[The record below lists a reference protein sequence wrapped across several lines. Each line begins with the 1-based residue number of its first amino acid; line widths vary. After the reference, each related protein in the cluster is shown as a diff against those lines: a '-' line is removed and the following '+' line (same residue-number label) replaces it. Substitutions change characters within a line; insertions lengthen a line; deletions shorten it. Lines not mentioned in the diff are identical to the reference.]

1 LKLEAAMAEKLDV
14 DVCVIGAGSG
24 GLSVAAGASQMGAKT
39 VLIERAEMG
48 GDCLNTGCV
57 PSKALL
63 AAGHAAQTI
72 RDSARFGV
80 NGVQPTID
88 FEKVHGHVH
97 GVIGAIAP
105 NDSVERFTGLGV
117 QVIQAEAKFTGPRE
131 VVADGTTVRAK
142 RFVVATGSRA
152 GVPPIDGLEETPF
165 LTNET
170 IFERTAAPEH
180 LIVIGGGPIG
190 MEMAQAHRRLGARV
204 TVLELATILPK
215 DDPELV
221 DILRT
226 RLRAEGI
233 DIREG
238 ITVVKTGRKGNGVTV
253 TIEEDGKEVAIEGSD
268 LLVAAGRT
276 PNVDGLD
283 LEKAGIDYTKAG
295 ITTDARL
302 RTSNKRVYAVGDIA
316 GGPQFT
322 HIAGYHAGIA
332 IRNMLFRLPAKVD
345 YKAMPWVTYTAP
357 ELAHVGLSEAAA
369 REKGEDVTILRWP
382 FAEND
387 RAQAERETDGLIK
400 VVTTKKGRILGAS
413 ILGPHAGELILPWVL
428 AVGQKMK
435 IGTMASAIAPYPTLG
450 EVSKR
455 AAGSYYVPKLFS
467 ERTRKIVRFLLK
479 FA

>member
-1 LKLEAAMAEKLDV
+1 MAETLNV

-24 GLSVAAGASQMGAKT
+24 GLSIAAGASQMGAKT
-39 VLIERAEMG
+39 VLIERDKMG

-63 AAGHAAQTI
+63 AAGHAAQSM
-72 RDSARFGV
+72 RDSSRFGV
-80 NGVQPTID
+80 NGAKPKID
-88 FEKVHGHVH
+88 FETVHSHVH

-117 QVIQAEAKFTGPRE
+117 QVIEAEGKFVGPRE
-131 VVADGTTVRAK
+131 VEANGTRIKAK

-152 GVPPIDGLEETPF
+152 GVPPIEGLDKTPF

-190 MEMAQAHRRLGARV
+190 AEMAQAHRQLGARV
-204 TVLELATILPK
+204 TMLEMFSILSN

-221 DILRT
+221 DILRN
-226 RLRAEGI
+226 RLRADGI

-238 ITVVKTGRKGNGVTV
+238 IKVVKVGRKGNGVSV
-253 TIEEDGKEVAIEGSD
+253 TIEEDGKQSAIDGSD
-268 LLVAAGRT
+268 LLIAAGRA
-276 PNVDGLD
+276 PNVNGLD
-283 LEKAGIDYTKAG
+283 LEKAGVEFSRKG
-295 ITTDARL
+295 IETDARL
-302 RTSNKRVYAVGDIA
+302 RSSNKRIYAVGDVA

-345 YKAMPWVTYTAP
+345 YSAMPWVTYTAP
-357 ELAHVGLSEAAA
+357 ELAHVGLSEAKAKEA
-369 REKGEDVTILRWP
+369 GDEITILRWP

-400 VVTTKKGRILGAS
+400 VITSKKGRVLGAS
-413 ILGPHAGELILPWVL
+413 IVGPHAGELILPWVL
-428 AVGQKMK
+428 AVGNKMK
-435 IGTMASAIAPYPTLG
+435 IGKMAGMIAPYPTLG

-455 AAGSYYVPKLFS
+455 AAGSYYTPKLFS
-467 ERTRKIVRFLLK
+467 DRTRRIVRFLLK

>member
-1 LKLEAAMAEKLDV
+1 MAETMNV

-39 VLIERAEMG
+39 VLIERGAMG

-63 AAGHAAQTI
+63 AAGHTAQTI

-80 NGVQPTID
+80 NGVSPTID
-88 FEKVHGHVH
+88 FEKVHSHVH
-97 GVIGAIAP
+97 SVIGAIAP
-105 NDSVERFTGLGV
+105 NDSVERFTGMGV
-117 QVIQAEAKFTGPRE
+117 RVIEAEGKFTGPRE
-131 VVADGTTVRAK
+131 VVAGGTTVRAK

-152 GVPPIDGLEETPF
+152 GVPPIEGLDTTPY

-170 IFERTAAPEH
+170 IFERTAAPDH
-180 LIVIGGGPIG
+180 LVVIGGGPIG

-204 TVLELATILPK
+204 TVLEMATILAN
-215 DDPELV
+215 DDPEPV

-226 RLRAEGI
+226 LLRAEGI
-233 DIREG
+233 EILEG
-238 ITVVKTGRKGNGVTV
+238 VRVLKTGRKGNGITV
-253 TIEEDGKEVAIEGSD
+253 TIEDDGKESTIEGSD
-268 LLVAAGRT
+268 LLVAAGRA

-283 LEKAGIDYTKAG
+283 LEKAGVEFSRKG

-302 RTSNKRVYAVGDIA
+302 RTSNKRIYALGDVA

-322 HIAGYHAGIA
+322 HVAGYHAGIA

-345 YKAMPWVTYTAP
+345 YSAMPWVTYTAP
-357 ELAHVGLSEAAA
+357 ELAHVGLSEAGA
-369 REKGEDVTILRWP
+369 REKGEEVTILRWP

-400 VVTTKKGRILGAS
+400 VVTTKKGRILGAT
-413 ILGPHAGELILPWVL
+413 ILGAHAGELILPWVL
-428 AVGQKMK
+428 AVGNGMK
-435 IGTMASAIAPYPTLG
+435 IGKMAGMIAPYPTLG

-455 AAGSYYVPKLFS
+455 AAGSYYMPKLFS

-479 FA
+479 FG

>member
-1 LKLEAAMAEKLDV
+1 MAERLDV

-24 GLSVAAGASQMGAKT
+24 GLSVAAGASQMGART
-39 VLIERAEMG
+39 VLIERGVMG
-48 GDCLNTGCV
+48 GDCLNFGCV

-63 AAGHAAQTI
+63 AAGHAAQAI
-72 RDSARFGV
+72 RQSARFGV
-80 NGVQPTID
+80 NGVAPSVD
-88 FEKVHGHVH
+88 FAKVHDHVH
-97 GVIGAIAP
+97 GVIAAIAP
-105 NDSVERFTGLGV
+105 NDSVERFRGLGV
-117 QVIQAEAKFTGPRE
+117 HVIEAEGRFTGPRE
-131 VVADGTTVRAK
+131 VAAGGATIRAK

-152 GVPPIDGLEETPF
+152 GVPPIEGLDTTPF

-170 IFERTAAPEH
+170 VFERTAAPGH

-190 MEMAQAHRRLGARV
+190 LEMAQAHRRLGARV
-204 TVLELATILPK
+204 TVLEMARLLAK

-221 DILRT
+221 DILRD

-233 DIREG
+233 EIREG
-238 ITVVKTGRKGNGVTV
+238 VRVVKTGRKGNGIAV
-253 TIEEDGKEVAIEGSD
+253 TIEEDGKAVAIEGSD

-283 LEKAGIDYTKAG
+283 LEKAGVEYTRQG

-302 RTSNKRVYAVGDIA
+302 RTTNKRVYALGDVA

-345 YKAMPWVTYTAP
+345 YRAMPWVTFTAP
-357 ELAHVGLSEAAA
+357 ELAHVGLGEAAA
-369 REKGEDVTILRWP
+369 REAGEDVTILRWP

-387 RAQAERETDGLIK
+387 RAQAERTTDGLIK
-400 VVTTKKGRILGAS
+400 AVTTKRGRILGAS
-413 ILGPHAGELILPWVL
+413 ILGAHAGELILPWVL

-435 IGTMASAIAPYPTLG
+435 IGAMAGAIAPYPTLS

-455 AAGSYYVPKLFS
+455 AAGSYYTPKLFS

-479 FA
+479 FG

>member
-1 LKLEAAMAEKLDV
+1 MAETLEF

-24 GLSVAAGASQMGAKT
+24 GLSVAAGASQMGART
-39 VLIERAEMG
+39 ALIERAAMG

-63 AAGHAAQTI
+63 AAGHAAQAI
-72 RDSARFGV
+72 RTSGRFGV
-80 NGVQPTID
+80 NGAEPKID
-88 FEKVHGHVH
+88 FAKVHAHVH

-105 NDSVERFTGLGV
+105 NDSVARFSGLGV
-117 QVIQAEAKFTGPRE
+117 HVIEAEGKFTGPRE
-131 VVADGTTVRAK
+131 VEAGGTTIRAK

-152 GVPPIDGLEETPF
+152 GVPPIEGLDETPF
-165 LTNET
+165 LTNES

-180 LIVIGGGPIG
+180 LVVIGGGPIG
-190 MEMAQAHRRLGARV
+190 LEMAQAHRRLGARV
-204 TVLELATILPK
+204 TVIEMAAILAK

-221 DILRT
+221 DILRN

-233 DIREG
+233 DILEG
-238 ITVVKTGRKGNGVTV
+238 VRVLRTGRKGNGITV
-253 TIEEDGKEVAIEGSD
+253 TIEEDGKETAIDGSD

-283 LEKAGIDYTKAG
+283 LEKAGVEYSRKG

-302 RTSNKRVYAVGDIA
+302 RTSNKRIYALGDVA

-322 HIAGYHAGIA
+322 HVAGYHAGIA

-345 YKAMPWVTYTAP
+345 YSAMPWVTYTAP
-357 ELAHVGLSEAAA
+357 ELAHVGLSEAGA
-369 REKGEDVTILRWP
+369 REAGEEVTILRWP

-400 VVTTKKGRILGAS
+400 AITNKKGRILGAT
-413 ILGPHAGELILPWVL
+413 ILGAHAGELILPWVL

-435 IGTMASAIAPYPTLG
+435 IGAMAGVIAPYPTLS

-455 AAGSYYVPKLFS
+455 AAGSYYMPKLFS

-479 FA
+479 FG